1 MGQPIVGTTRGAVGN
16 GIADLRARSGPL
28 KIGGMEWYHWLLIVL
43 LIVLIAFWVR
53 MRRKGT

>member
-1 MGQPIVGTTRGAVGN
+1 MGQSLTGGRPRGCRH
-16 GIADLRARSGPL
+16 GIADLRARRGPL